1 MQKTDKTDNINF
13 RGKFRQYDVDGNPY
27 LYKIG
32 DSVEYLSE
40 KYVAVK
46 PTSNKIPGTIE
57 GKSFWKSL
65 GGASSFFIQENV
77 PANSEKGDRWYKP
90 SDGILY
96 TRVFEGSNNF
106 WVEL

>member
-1 MQKTDKTDNINF
+1 MNKAESINF
-13 RGKFRQYDVDGNPY
+13 RGSYRQYDIDGHPY

-46 PTSNKIPGTIE
+46 PSTNKIPGTME
-57 GKSFWKSL
+57 GSSFWKSL
-65 GGASSFFIQENV
+65 GGASSFYIQEDS
-77 PANSEKGDRWYKP
+77 PGNSEKGDRWYKP
-90 SDGILY
+90 SEGILY
-96 TRVFEGSNNF
+96 TRVFENSNKF